1 MVSRIR
7 DYFKKDNWQWYTLF
21 SVLVGIWCL
30 ITLILFADILVSS
43 FKANVDIF
51 RSPWGIPGKLIVKN
65 YVQLI
70 KDGFFTYYL
79 NSFIV
84 LVVSII
90 FLLLLASLAAYGLG
104 KFQFKGNKAL
114 LSYFLL
120 GMMFPVQLG
129 ILPLFNL
136 MKGLHLIN
144 NLWCL
149 ILINVAA
156 LSVPVFVLTNF
167 AQTIPDSMREAA
179 KIDGASE
186 FAIYRRIFM
195 PLMRPALAVL
205 IPLSAV
211 GIWNDFFIPLVFISV
226 DSMKTVPLGLMLY
239 FTGKGFDLSKTGI
252 VFAAMALSIFP
263 LLFLYLFGAKNIIQG
278 LTQGAVKS

>member
-1 MVSRIR
+1 
-7 DYFKKDNWQWYTLF
+7 LF